1 MNRTNFRIKLDLCKY
16 HKDLHRFC
24 WIFIDSTKM
33 INIKD
38 VKTHINLLFRI
49 NEPFDLFL
57 NEVEYLPPNED
68 VRILKENE
76 TVLVLPKTRL
86 SNIQLSSTQLI
97 NQLHLAVSNPVSPI
111 DAGKQDPE
119 SSPADSK
126 RIGPT
131 AINSPAAKSS
141 PVQHEFSSD
150 ITDKLQNSKESTD
163 VEIPYV
169 YARRKRTRRRKSSKP
184 EQLLLNEGDRSSKA
198 YVINAKVV
206 PLGKHIRFDN
216 IDDEICLENPVT
228 CPETIRGV
236 HTTVSPVHELTNLLS
251 MVNNSTPP
259 TFENNRVKNTV
270 NAKHQSNEV
279 NGVNTNVSAS
289 IASIM
294 ALGESKEF
302 VNTDLETYPVMTTKP
317 KINDIIAFKML
328 KIGSDFTPQVSNFI
342 VAEVVSCSPEKSLYI
357 FKVLQGLSEV
367 QVPVGKLNCMDESE
381 EHAMNNTIKLNY
393 AQIMK
398 PRLVSVSNTKHSFSF
413 TS

>member
-16 HKDLHRFC
+16 HKDMHRFC

-38 VKTHINLLFRI
+38 VKTHINVLFRI

-111 DAGKQDPE
+111 DTGKQDPE

-141 PVQHEFSSD
+141 PMQQEFPTD

-163 VEIPYV
+163 AEIPYAC
-169 YARRKRTRRRKSSKP
+169 ARRKRARRRKSSKP
-184 EQLLLNEGDRSSKA
+184 EQLLLNEGDRSK
-198 YVINAKVV
+198 
-206 PLGKHIRFDN
+206 
-216 IDDEICLENPVT
+216 NPVT
-228 CPETIRGV
+228 CPEKIRGV

-279 NGVNTNVSAS
+279 NGVNANVSAS

-367 QVPVGKLNCMDESE
+367 QVPIGKLNCMDESE
-381 EHAMNNTIKLNY
+381 EHVMNNTIKLNY

-398 PRLVSVSNTKHSFSF
+398 PRLVSVSSTKHSFSL

>member
-16 HKDLHRFC
+16 HKEMHRFC

-38 VKTHINLLFRI
+38 VKGHINSLFRV

-68 VRILKENE
+68 IRILKENE

-97 NQLHLAVSNPVSPI
+97 NQLHLSVSNPVSPI
-111 DAGKQDPE
+111 DAGKQDSE
-119 SSPADSK
+119 DSPTDSK
-126 RIGPT
+126 HVEQT
-131 AINSPAAKSS
+131 SINSPAAKSS
-141 PVQHEFSSD
+141 PVQQECPD
-150 ITDKLQNSKESTD
+150 EITDKSQYSKESTD
-163 VEIPYV
+163 TEVPYV
-169 YARRKRTRRRKSSKP
+169 CARRKRARRRRSSKL
-184 EQLLLNEGDRSSKA
+184 EQPPLNEGDRSKS
-198 YVINAKVV
+198 
-206 PLGKHIRFDN
+206 
-216 IDDEICLENPVT
+216 PVT

-236 HTTVSPVHELTNLLS
+236 NTTISPVHELTNLLS

-270 NAKHQSNEV
+270 NAKHLRNVV
-279 NGVNTNVSAS
+279 NGVNANVNES
-289 IASIM
+289 IASIKE
-294 ALGESKEF
+294 LGESKEF

-367 QVPVGKLNCMDESE
+367 QVPIGKLNCMEESE
-381 EHAMNNTIKLNY
+381 EHVMNNTIKLNY

-398 PRLVSVSNTKHSFSF
+398 PRLVSASSTKYSFPL